1 MTYGPLPRISGVD
14 AYAGSSAPERLIPS
28 TLRSVPAS
36 LNAIYRAAD
45 WLLEIAP
52 EEPHTLVMD
61 GAALWRADGR

>member
-1 MTYGPLPRISGVD
+1 
-14 AYAGSSAPERLIPS
+14 
-28 TLRSVPAS
+28 VPAS